1 MVTLQYYS
9 YIYIYTLYMI
19 VPPAPAAAIPLRLLG
34 VEDMLQVAGEELGED
49 FVGIERVRPTVL
61 PL

>member
-1 MVTLQYYS
+1 
-9 YIYIYTLYMI
+9 MI

-34 VEDMLQVAGEELGED
+34 VEDMLQVAGEELRED
-49 FVGIERVRPTVL
+49 FVGIEGVRPTVL